1 MTNDVII
8 EAEESDED
16 TVIKLATTPT
26 FGKSIV
32 KEESDD
38 DESSGIDDVF
48 METYEAMQKKKGET
62 LADKVEWAKEP
73 LERETLPS
81 LKDLSMKISILTV
94 LKDNAGKDLS
104 KISLPVLFNDPTS

>member
-48 METYEAMQKKKGET
+48 METYEAMQKKKGKLWQT
-62 LADKVEWAKEP
+62 KWSGQRSHLKE
-73 LERETLPS
+73 
-81 LKDLSMKISILTV
+81 KHC
-94 LKDNAGKDLS
+94 
-104 KISLPVLFNDPTS
+104 PVLRTSP